1 MDKVT
6 ATQTGLLADA
16 LDAAGHHL
24 PMPCRGRR
32 TCGKCGVYVAGVT
45 VPADEHEAALLARYP
60 QPELP
65 GYAFRLACMCQIRGT
80 VAVVTSSIA
89 GVVVA
94 DVGMELISYDGTEPQ
109 SLGCAIDIGTTTVT
123 LLIFRLGDRELLAE
137 VSQLNHQ
144 VAYGSDVLSRIDA
157 TATVGSARLQDVIVT
172 QLTGMLDT
180 ALRQAGAQATD
191 ITRMTITGNTTMLH
205 LLDGLPVR
213 SLGVYPF
220 TPQTLFG
227 ETRPARDFFPGLI
240 NAELYL
246 PPGISTYV
254 GPDVVCG
261 LLATGVGA
269 AGQAELLVD
278 VGTNGEMAVSD
289 GDRLWCCST
298 AAGPAFEGAEI
309 SAGMPALPGAIE
321 DVWLADD
328 GRIGYRTIARKRPK
342 GICGSGLISAVNTF
356 LDAKL
361 VDETGA
367 MRGTA
372 IEIGNSGISLTQAD
386 VRRLQLAKAAIAAGI
401 DTLLAE
407 AGKQAEELSVLHLAG
422 GFGSYMSSESAVGIG
437 LLPPTL
443 IERVSASGNAAL
455 TGAVLLTLSRESR
468 GIAEQRAARAEEVGL
483 ATHPVFMD
491 RYIEQMSFSGDD
503 NV

>member
-1 MDKVT
+1 MEKVT

-32 TCGKCGVYVAGVT
+32 TCGKCGVYVAGET
-45 VPADEHEAALLARYP
+45 VPADAHEAALLARSP

-65 GYAFRLACMCQIRGT
+65 GYAYRLACLCRIRGT

-89 GVVVA
+89 GVAVA
-94 DVGMELISYDGTEPQ
+94 DVGMELVLYDGADPQ

-123 LLIFRLGDRELLAE
+123 LLLFRLGDRELLAE

-144 VAYGSDVLSRIDA
+144 VAFGSDVLSRIDA
-157 TATVGSARLQDVIVT
+157 AATVEPARLQQVIVT
-172 QLTGMLDT
+172 QLSAMLDT
-180 ALRQAGAQATD
+180 AAQQAGAQATD
-191 ITRMTITGNTTMLH
+191 ITRLTITGNTTMLH
-205 LLDGLPVR
+205 LLAGLPVK

-227 ETRPARDFFPGLI
+227 ETRPARDVFPDLV

-246 PPGISTYV
+246 PPGVSTYV

-261 LLATGVGA
+261 LLATGVGSSD
-269 AGQAELLVD
+269 QAELLVD
-278 VGTNGEMAVSD
+278 VGTNGEMALSV
-289 GDRLWCCST
+289 GGRLWCCST

-321 DVWLADD
+321 DVWLDDD
-328 GRIGYRTIARKRPK
+328 GGIGYRTIGRKRPK
-342 GICGSGLISAVNTF
+342 GICGSGLISAVNAF
-356 LDAKL
+356 LDANL
-361 VDETGA
+361 IDETGA

-372 IEIGNSGISLTQAD
+372 IEIGNSGIRLTQTD
-386 VRRLQLAKAAIAAGI
+386 VRKLQLAKAAMAAGI

-407 AGKQAEELSVLHLAG
+407 AGMRAEELSVLHLAG
-422 GFGSYMSSESAVGIG
+422 GFGSYLSSESAAGIG
-437 LLPPTL
+437 LLPRTL
-443 IERVSASGNAAL
+443 IDRVSASGNAAL
-455 TGAVLLTLSRESR
+455 TGAVLLTLSRDSR
-468 GIAEQRAARAEEVGL
+468 QIAEQRAARAEEVEL

-491 RYIEQMSFSGDD
+491 RYIEQMTFSDD
-503 NV
+503 DAA